1 MKEIISLSNGE
12 WKIMKL
18 LWSNETM
25 TVGQIV
31 TAVEGDT
38 DWSKN
43 TVFTMLKRLEEKGAV
58 RMLST
63 KRPQQ
68 YIATISKKQ
77 AALEETGSFLTRV
90 YDGSLGL
97 FVSALSGYR
106 GLSQKE
112 IDELRAILDKAE
124 EENRKRRD
132 GQC

>member
-1 MKEIISLSNGE
+1 MNNMISLSNGE

-38 DWSKN
+38 AWSKN

-58 RMLST
+58 HMLST
-63 KRPQQ
+63 KRPQP
-68 YIATISKKQ
+68 YAAAISKEQ
-77 AALEETGSFLTRV
+77 ATLEETGSFLSRV
-90 YDGSLGL
+90 YDGSVGL

-112 IDELRAILDKAE
+112 IDELRAILDQAE
-124 EENRKRRD
+124 EENRKREQE
-132 GQC
+132 QC